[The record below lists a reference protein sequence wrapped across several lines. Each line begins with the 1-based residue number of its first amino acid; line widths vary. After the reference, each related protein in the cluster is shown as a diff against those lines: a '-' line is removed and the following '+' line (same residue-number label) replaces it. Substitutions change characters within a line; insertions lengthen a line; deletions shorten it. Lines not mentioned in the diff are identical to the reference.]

1 MAFEAT
7 IAFVTQYWWAF
18 LIALG
23 VIFFA
28 ILARKGI
35 LGARLKSLF
44 SWPPE
49 P

>member
-1 MAFEAT
+1 MAFEAI
-7 IAFVTQYWWAF
+7 IAFLTQYWWAV

-23 VIFFA
+23 VIVFA

-35 LGARLKSLF
+35 LGTRLKSLF
-44 SWPPE
+44 AWPPE

>member
-1 MAFEAT
+1 MEFDAIIEFLT
-7 IAFVTQYWWAF
+7 KYWWVL

-23 VIFFA
+23 IIVFA

-35 LGARLKSLF
+35 LGARIKSLF
-44 SWPPE
+44 AWPPE